1 MNICIVAAHEVPD
14 KEFLQKLKFLLT
26 EKLVPA
32 SLEIPSSLNQKF
44 KGIPI
49 KAS

>member
-1 MNICIVAAHEVPD
+1 MPD
-14 KEFLQKLKFLLT
+14 KEFLQKLKYLLT

-44 KGIPI
+44 KGILI